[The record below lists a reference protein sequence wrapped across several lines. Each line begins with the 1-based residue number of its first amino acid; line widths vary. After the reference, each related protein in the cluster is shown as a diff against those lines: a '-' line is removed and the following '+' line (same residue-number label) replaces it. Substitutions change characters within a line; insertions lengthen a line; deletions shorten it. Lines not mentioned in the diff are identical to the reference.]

1 MGEPNCLGH
10 LGWTKEMSSERSA
23 TSVQNQHLYSDQS
36 RRFLITMLLGVI
48 LGSGALA
55 IVSQAH
61 AEETADGVGYAAEDR
76 ARLLGSTQDQW
87 TARLLD
93 VRVDQ
98 HNGQPVVKLKTTARV
113 ASAISYLK
121 NPDRLLMKVRH
132 TLLTWKPTTLLV
144 RHPPL
149 ERIRAAQH
157 DDDVWVVLDMTR
169 PARWHRQTQAYG
181 LVLTLGPQATGPAL
195 DTTRPTNQTL
205 RGKTVRAGQAQV
217 RYQVVDVGVD
227 NLGDKTKLIITTD
240 GQARYKV
247 ERRKNGQEVVVT
259 LVEAALAWHGRISG
273 LPAGAIRTLHTQAQ
287 PKNGMVTVAVGLTQ
301 PATYVVYKDQNQVVL
316 EFNNPQAIAQE
327 APRQGNLRALISVD
341 LENAP
346 LVSVLRALA
355 QEVKFDLILSPGVQ
369 QVSREESALTLSIN
383 QQPFEQVLDFILRPR
398 KMAFAVNNNTLRI
411 GLAGEFM
418 PETKIFVL
426 KNMDVANANIKE
438 SIETAF
444 TEGARDKVVVDSY
457 GNRVIVSAIPSDLVR
472 ISKIIGHMDVQR
484 RLVSQ
489 TFLLNYVDA
498 AKIAPLLKSQLS
510 SLGAV
515 KENKSENA
523 LVVTDI
529 PGNMESLRRIIRN
542 LDTKAQQVMIE
553 ARIVEVSHTNQ
564 LDLGVDWNVASA
576 AGANPNYTVASSPQP
591 VGQVGSLTIGSL
603 QSGVDLN
610 ATLSAMETKGMVNT
624 ISNPRIATIN
634 KEEATLKASQ
644 SIPYI
649 TSVVSNGVVSQ
660 MVDYLELPIVL
671 KVTPQVTKGNQVLL
685 NPLSLT
691 VTTPVGTGNPPTTTT
706 RSASTQMLV
715 HDGQTIAIGGMVRD
729 DEITTESK
737 VPLLGDLP
745 VLGFLFK
752 SNVTKKNKVELVVF
766 LTTHILE

>member
-1 MGEPNCLGH
+1 MQIQRLCSGLFH
-10 LGWTKEMSSERSA
+10 RLVLT
-23 TSVQNQHLYSDQS
+23 V
-36 RRFLITMLLGVI
+36 FLGVI
-48 LGSGALA
+48 LGCALA
-55 IVSQAH
+55 VWAGPAR
-61 AEETADGVGYAAEDR
+61 AEDDPAGVDYAADDT
-76 ARLLGSTQDQW
+76 ASLMTQGQDHW
-87 TARLLD
+87 AARLLD
-93 VRVDQ
+93 VHVDQ
-98 HNGQPVVKLKTTARV
+98 LHGQPVVKLKTTARV

-121 NPDRLLMKVRH
+121 NPDRLLMKISD
-132 TLLTWKPTTLLV
+132 TLLTWKPTTLRV
-144 RHPPL
+144 DRSPL

-157 DDDVWVVLDMTR
+157 DNDVWVVLDMTR
-169 PARWHRQTQAYG
+169 PARWNRQTQNYG
-181 LVLTLGPQATGPAL
+181 LVLTLRRHGAQSSHAVKTSNVLPDHEG
-195 DTTRPTNQTL
+195 QT
-205 RGKTVRAGQAQV
+205 QV
-217 RYQVVDVGVD
+217 RYQVVDVAVD
-227 NLGDKTKLIITTD
+227 NLGDKTKLVITTD
-240 GQARYKV
+240 GLARYKV
-247 ERRKNGQEVVVT
+247 ERRQDGRQVEVT
-259 LVEAALAWHGRISG
+259 LVDAALAWHGRVSD
-273 LPAGAIRTLHTQAQ
+273 LPLGAIARLRTWAQ
-287 PKNGMVTVAVGLTQ
+287 PGQAVVKVTVGLTQ

-316 EFNNPQAIAQE
+316 EFNNPHAIV
-327 APRQGNLRALISVD
+327 PTRRHHGNLKALISVD

-355 QEVKFDLILSPGVQ
+355 QEVKFDLILSPGVEQ
-369 QVSREESALTLSIN
+369 TSHEESMLTLSIN

-398 KMAFAVNNNTLRI
+398 KMAFTVSNNTLHI
-411 GLAGEFM
+411 GLASEFM

-426 KNMDVANANIKE
+426 KNMDVNNANIKE

-444 TEGARDKVVVDSY
+444 TEGARDKTVVDSY
-457 GNRVIVSAIPSDLVR
+457 GNRVIVSAIPSDMAR
-472 ISKIIGHMDVQR
+472 ISTIINHMDVQR
-484 RLVSQ
+484 RLVSK

-510 SLGAV
+510 SLGEV

-553 ARIVEVSHTNQ
+553 ARIVEVSDTHQ
-564 LDLGVDWNVASA
+564 VDLGINWNAVGP
-576 AGANPNYTVASSPQP
+576 AGNNPTYTVATSPKA
-591 VGQVGSLTIGSL
+591 VGQVGTLTVGAL
-603 QSGVDLN
+603 QAGVDLN
-610 ATLSAMETKGMVNT
+610 ATLSTMETKGLVNT

-634 KEEATLKASQ
+634 KEEATLKASE
-644 SIPYI
+644 SIPYL

-691 VTTPVGTGNPPTTTT
+691 VTTPVGTANPPATTT
-706 RSASTQMLV
+706 RSANTQMLV
-715 HDGQTIAIGGMVRD
+715 NDGQTIAIGGMVRD
-729 DEITTESK
+729 DEVTTESK

-745 VLGFLFK
+745 LLGFLFK